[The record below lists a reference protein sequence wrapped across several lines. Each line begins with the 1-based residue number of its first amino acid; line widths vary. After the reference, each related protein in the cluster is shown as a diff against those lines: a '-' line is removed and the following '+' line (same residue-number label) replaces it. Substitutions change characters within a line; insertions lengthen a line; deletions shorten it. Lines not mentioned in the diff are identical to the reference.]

1 MLSALGP
8 LRHRDFALIW
18 TAALLSNVGSWMQT
32 VAVGVLVTDRTG
44 QPGWTGLVAA
54 AAFLP
59 NGLLSPL
66 GGVMAD
72 RMDRRVW
79 LFLTT
84 VGETVFATILTLL
97 AATGHATP
105 AVVTLLVLGG
115 GAMSAVGFPAFQ
127 AMLPDLVPA
136 DQLGPA
142 ISLSSAQF
150 NMGRVAGPALAGLAI
165 VAGGYAFAFG
175 VNAASFLAVLVALT
189 LVRLPR
195 HRPGGPTASVR
206 RRLGEGARAVLASP
220 PTRVAVLLISVVAL
234 TASPFI
240 ALVPAVALKAFG
252 SKAVGTSVL
261 VTAQGIGAVAGAL
274 ALTPLVRRFGRRR
287 VLVLDVVAVS
297 ALLVAYGLAPDL
309 WLGAAALLLVGGAY
323 LGVLAGCNT
332 VVQLHAPADLRGRM
346 LGIYMMA
353 LGTLY
358 PVGAL
363 VQGSLAD
370 TLGIRAVTVGGA
382 LVLLVALATVL
393 ARRIPHEL
401 EGLAAAELVARPA

>member
-1 MLSALGP
+1 
-8 LRHRDFALIW
+8 
-18 TAALLSNVGSWMQT
+18 
-32 VAVGVLVTDRTG
+32 
-44 QPGWTGLVAA
+44 
-54 AAFLP
+54 
-59 NGLLSPL
+59 
-66 GGVMAD
+66 
-72 RMDRRVW
+72 
-79 LFLTT
+79 
-84 VGETVFATILTLL
+84 
-97 AATGHATP
+97 
-105 AVVTLLVLGG
+105 
-115 GAMSAVGFPAFQ
+115 
-127 AMLPDLVPA
+127 
-136 DQLGPA
+136 
-142 ISLSSAQF
+142 
-150 NMGRVAGPALAGLAI
+150 
-165 VAGGYAFAFG
+165 
-175 VNAASFLAVLVALT
+175 
-189 LVRLPR
+189 
-195 HRPGGPTASVR
+195 
-206 RRLGEGARAVLASP
+206 VLASP